1 MGQLHKKFT
10 DDQVKDLLARYL
22 ESKVKRVYIQ
32 EILGIKRR
40 RFCQLVDKYKKD
52 PAGFSI
58 RYVREHQT
66 RGIDDATETNIIKEL
81 YLEKKLILNKDVP
94 IRRYNYSYIKDR
106 LEKDYKQKV
115 ALSTIISRA
124 KENGFYLKR
133 SKGKAHDRE
142 VLTNYVGQL
151 IQHDSSYH
159 LWAPAASEKWYLITS
174 LDDYSRMLLYAE
186 LLKQETSW
194 AHIMSLQSVFL
205 KYGLPYSYYVDCHS
219 IFRFVQG
226 RDSLWCEHKCL
237 TDDTNPQWKRVL
249 DDCGVKVTYALSAQA
264 KGKIERPYEWLQDRI
279 VRTCVRNNITDI
291 RQART
296 VLGQEVRRYN
306 YRRVHSTTQEVPF
319 YRFQRALKE
328 KISLFREFAVKQPY
342 KSAKDIFSLRTERIV
357 DPYRRISLNNLMLTL
372 NHVSPGNTVEIRV
385 YHLGTGMSEL
395 RFWGKDGL
403 ADIKQIKTAD
413 LLRVQF

>member
-1 MGQLHKKFT
+1 MGQLHKKFS
-10 DDQVKDLLARYL
+10 DDQVRDLLARYL
-22 ESKVKRVYIQ
+22 ENKVKRVYIQ

-66 RGIDDATETNIIKEL
+66 RGIADATETNIIKEL
-81 YLEKKLILNKDVP
+81 CLEKKLILNKDVP

-106 LEKDYKQKV
+106 LENDYKQKV
-115 ALSTIISRA
+115 SLPTIINRA
-124 KENGFYLKR
+124 KENGFYLK
-133 SKGKAHDRE
+133 KGKRKTHDRE
-142 VLTNYVGQL
+142 VLTDYAGQL
-151 IQHDSSYH
+151 IQHDSSHH
-159 LWAPAASEKWYLITS
+159 LWAPAAAEKWYLLTS

-226 RDSLWCEHKCL
+226 RDSLWREHKFL

-249 DDCGVKVTYALSAQA
+249 DDCGVKVTYALSPQA
-264 KGKIERPYEWLQDRI
+264 KGKIERPYQWLQDRM
-279 VRTCVRNNITDI
+279 VRTCVRNNVTDI

-296 VLGQEVRRYN
+296 ILGQEVQRYN
-306 YRRVHSTTQEVPF
+306 YRQVHSTTQEVPF
-319 YRFQRALKE
+319 FRFQRAMKE
-328 KISLFREFAVKQPY
+328 KISLFREFAVKPPY

-357 DPYRRISLNNLMLTL
+357 DPYRRISLNNLVLTL

-385 YHLGTGMSEL
+385 YHLGNSMSEL

-403 ADIKQIKTAD
+403 ADIKQVKTTD
-413 LLRVQF
+413 LGGVHF